1 MKKKL
6 LSFQYKTITLDQLTS
21 MAGRMEY
28 SEFAGL
34 ITSLINKGLL
44 DPVKSS
50 GKNGRRP
57 ALPNKFRIQKPEEDY
72 TQALEDIKLL
82 HPSFNHSKYIKQP
95 VMYVKYKKE
104 IDTLSK
110 FLWEHEDLLQTPM
123 SINER
128 SFQIWGIEKLIK
140 EKSVIK
146 TIFQFND
153 WDLSLLN
160 YYETPEPFFEYNFP
174 TAATSQMNIL
184 IIENKDT
191 WFTLRK
197 IMREDGLNHLFR
209 DYHVLLYGEGK
220 KIISR
225 NNRLKEYDEIQQGS
239 GRNSH
244 GFEVYQ
250 ELQQGRGSNNQRFK
264 EYQKLQQGIRDNP
277 LDSRERQ
284 QENLLHN
291 QSLEEMDK
299 PVQTS
304 RNTYYYFGD
313 LDYEGI
319 DIYQTLTT
327 DNPELGIH
335 LCKELYSW
343 MLIESQKY
351 NLPITKAG
359 QRKVDI
365 TMFLQQFSAQ
375 EQTKISNILQKGTY
389 IPQEI
394 LNYPLLKGK
403 MMEGLTT

>member
-1 MKKKL
+1 MKKTL
-6 LSFQYKTITLDQLTS
+6 LSFQYKTITLEQLTS

-28 SEFAGL
+28 PEFAQL
-34 ITSLINKGLL
+34 INSLIEEKLL
-44 DPVKSS
+44 DPVKSA

-57 ALPNKFRIQKPEEDY
+57 ALPNKYRIQKPEEDY
-72 TQALEDIKLL
+72 TQALADIKLL
-82 HPSFNHSKYIKQP
+82 HPSFNHSKYVKQP
-95 VMYVKYKKE
+95 AMYVKYKQE

-140 EKSVIK
+140 EKSTIK

-153 WDLSLLN
+153 WDLSFLN
-160 YYETPEPFFEYNFP
+160 YYETPEPFFEYNFS
-174 TAATSQMNIL
+174 TAAEHQTNIL

-225 NNRLKEYDEIQQGS
+225 NNRLKEYDE
-239 GRNSH
+239 
-244 GFEVYQ
+244 
-250 ELQQGRGSNNQRFK
+250 LQQGDRNNSHRFDEKNAHQGKSQSNK
-264 EYQKLQQGIRDNP
+264 HEPEGK
-277 LDSRERQ
+277 
-284 QENLLHN
+284 
-291 QSLEEMDK
+291 K
-299 PVQTS
+299 TS

-327 DNPELGIH
+327 DNPELSIY

-343 MLIESQKY
+343 MLTESQKY
-351 NLPITKAG
+351 NLPKTKAG

-365 TMFLQQFSAQ
+365 TMFLQPFSNQ
-375 EQTKISNILQKGTY
+375 EQTVISNILRKGTY

-394 LNYPLLKGK
+394 LNYHLLKGK

>member
-6 LSFQYKTITLDQLTS
+6 LSFQYKTITLEQLMS

-28 SEFAGL
+28 PEFAQL
-34 ITSLINKGLL
+34 INSLIDVHLL

-57 ALPNKFRIQKPEEDY
+57 ALPNKFRILKPEEDY

-82 HPSFNHSKYIKQP
+82 HPRFNHSKYGKQP
-95 VMYVKYKKE
+95 AMYVKHKKE

-123 SINER
+123 SVNER

-174 TAATSQMNIL
+174 MAATEMNIL

-191 WFTLRK
+191 WFTIRK

-225 NNRLKEYDEIQQGS
+225 NNRLKEYDA
-239 GRNSH
+239 
-244 GFEVYQ
+244 
-250 ELQQGRGSNNQRFK
+250 LQQGNGDNHLDISCRMQEEKQLNNNSLK
-264 EYQKLQQGIRDNP
+264 ER
-277 LDSRERQ
+277 
-284 QENLLHN
+284 
-291 QSLEEMDK
+291 DK
-299 PVQTS
+299 PLRTGT
-304 RNTYYYFGD
+304 NTYYYFGD

-319 DIYQTLTT
+319 EIYQTLKA
-327 DNPELGIH
+327 DNPELNIH
-335 LCKELYSW
+335 LTTELYSW
-343 MLIESQKY
+343 MLAEAKKY
-351 NLPITKAG
+351 NLPKTKAG
-359 QRKVDI
+359 QRKGDI
-365 TMFLQQFSAQ
+365 TLFLRQFS
-375 EQTKISNILQKGTY
+375 EEERTKISDILRKGTY

-394 LNYPLLKGK
+394 LNYHLLKGK
-403 MMEGLTT
+403 MMEGLTK